1 MNDNKCVLIIDETL
15 DEGVVANVA
24 AILSMS
30 IGKEVEGL
38 VGVDITDGEGT
49 VHSGLTQ
56 LPIPVLGASAEHIK
70 EIRKK
75 MIEQHPDDVRVFDF
89 NNFSQEAHT
98 YDEYISLLENATAAD
113 IQYLGIALYGHKNRV
128 NKGVTCKNVWLKH
141 RFS

>member
-1 MNDNKCVLIIDETL
+1 MVELLISASTNE
-15 DEGVVANVA
+15 
-24 AILSMS
+24 

-38 VGVDITDGEGT
+38 VGVDIPDGEGT

-128 NKGVTCKNVWLKH
+128 NKATKGLSLMG
-141 RFS
+141 R

>member
-15 DEGVVANVA
+15 DEGVVA
-24 AILSMS
+24 
-30 IGKEVEGL
+30 
-38 VGVDITDGEGT
+38 DGEGT
-49 VHSGLTQ
+49 GHSGLTQ
-56 LPIPVLGASAEHIK
+56 LSIPVLGASADHIK

-98 YDEYISLLENATAAD
+98 YNEYIGLLENATAAD

-128 NKGVTCKNVWLKH
+128 NKATKGLSLMG
-141 RFS
+141 R